1 MKLAAWIVVIAVTA
15 DAACACKGSGSGG
28 TGPGTGTG
36 TGPGTGAVDA
46 SACDGQAGH
55 VRELYQAL
63 AGRTDLSPGEVDDN
77 VAMVMTECKAAPARV
92 VPCLTKVT
100 AVAQLESTCLAPL
113 DDEGRDGQVFL
124 GT

>member
-1 MKLAAWIVVIAVTA
+1 MKLAAWVVVIAVTA

-28 TGPGTGTG
+28 TGPGTGA
-36 TGPGTGAVDA
+36 GPGTGVVDA

-55 VRELYQAL
+55 VRDLYQAL
-63 AGRTDLSPGEVDDN
+63 AGRTDLTAVEIDDN
-77 VAMVMTECKAAPARV
+77 VAMVMAECKAAPARV

-100 AVAQLESTCLAPL
+100 AVAPLEATCLAPL

-124 GT
+124 GK